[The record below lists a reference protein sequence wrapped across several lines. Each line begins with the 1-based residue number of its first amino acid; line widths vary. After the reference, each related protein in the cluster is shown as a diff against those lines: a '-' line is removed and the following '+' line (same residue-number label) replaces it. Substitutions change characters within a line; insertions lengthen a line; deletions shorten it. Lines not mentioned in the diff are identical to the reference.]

1 MRERIDAKNLI
12 TYEDFLGTSR
22 RCHYNEFIA
31 DFYKRFAEENEMP
44 IGLTPDGD
52 IKFGKDENFLR
63 RAERIKDCCT
73 HWSFDYYQKAGYKN
87 LVRMVRCDDRFCL
100 NCQALAADQRL
111 AQYSK
116 VLDDYTIEH
125 DLYHVV
131 LTVPNVSGTRLADT
145 IELMIDRFSYMLR
158 FFDGRKKVRNVDFS
172 RYGYVG
178 AVRALEITVSK
189 RDGSYHPH
197 LHCIFV
203 LKKNMD
209 LPKIF
214 WNSFSE
220 DRTGRQP
227 TRLFSELDMLFQ
239 RLWCLLIMKEKVTK
253 ENIENIA
260 KVLPQYPNGFTCVAD
275 LTNGDYHEVFKYAI
289 KGTFKNETLFHYE
302 TFKTL
307 YTALYNR
314 RAYQTYGCLANYD
327 FNDYDESLGLNSL
340 EEVFELFIT
349 GLQREELPQRVEEI
363 LVKILVNWN
372 DEESKYISKAS
383 YLRHF
388 RALDEEEK
396 KDALNKLMEA
406 SINVLED
413 KEDAE

>member
-1 MRERIDAKNLI
+1 MERLTAENLI

-22 RCHYNEFIA
+22 RCHYNEFISE
-31 DFYKRFAEENEMP
+31 FYERFADENEMP
-44 IGLTPDGD
+44 IGLTPDGEV
-52 IKFGKDENFLR
+52 KYGKDENFLR
-63 RAERIKDCCT
+63 RAERVKECCT
-73 HWSFDYYQKAGYKN
+73 HWSFDYYKKSGYKN

-100 NCQALAADQRL
+100 NCQALIADQRQ

-116 VLDDYTIEH
+116 VLDDFAIEN

-131 LTVPNVSGTRLADT
+131 LTVPNVSAQRLADT
-145 IELMIDRFSYMLR
+145 VTLMLDRFSYLIR
-158 FFDGRKKVRNVDFS
+158 FFDGRKKVKGVDFLK
-172 RYGYVG
+172 YGSIG

-203 LKKNMD
+203 LKKNLD
-209 LPKIF
+209 LPKVL
-214 WNSFSE
+214 WNPFSE

-239 RLWCLLIMKEKVTK
+239 RVWCLLIMREKVTR
-253 ENIENIA
+253 ENIECIE
-260 KVLPQYPNGFTCVAD
+260 KVLPQYPNGFSCVAD

-302 TFKTL
+302 AFKTL
-307 YTALYNR
+307 YTALFNR
-314 RAYQTYGCLANYD
+314 RSYQTYGCLASYD
-327 FNDYDESLGLNSL
+327 FNEYDESLGLGTL
-340 EEVFELFIT
+340 DEVFELFLAK
-349 GLQREELPQRVEEI
+349 LQREELPERVEEI
-363 LVKILVNWN
+363 LTKILVNWK
-372 DEESKYISKAS
+372 DGESKYISKAS

-406 SINVLED
+406 SINVLE
-413 KEDAE
+413 EENAE